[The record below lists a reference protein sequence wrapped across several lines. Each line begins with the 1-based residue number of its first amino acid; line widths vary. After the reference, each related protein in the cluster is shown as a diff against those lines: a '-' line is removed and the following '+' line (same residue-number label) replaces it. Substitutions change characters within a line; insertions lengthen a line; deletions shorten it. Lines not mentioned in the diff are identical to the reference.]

1 MKKAFE
7 LPELKLES
15 LQACEAIMDV
25 EAGDFVLERF
35 TDMSGV
41 YSD

>member
-15 LQACEAIMDV
+15 LQASEAIMDEV
-25 EAGDFVLERF
+25 QAGDFVLERF
-35 TDMSGV
+35 TGISGL
-41 YSD
+41 YE

>member
-15 LQACEAIMDV
+15 LQASEAIMDEV
-25 EAGDFVLERF
+25 EAGDFVLGRF
-35 TDMSGV
+35 ATISLTDL
-41 YSD
+41 

>member
-35 TDMSGV
+35 TGISLTEL
-41 YSD
+41 